1 MFNNTRY
8 KINEEVHEPIVMKS
22 SDLRSSSKECVSEV
36 VSDSPSIPTDSTKI
50 FTDYIISYKSQSLIK
65 KILGIPKLI
74 TTIIKFINNI

>member
-36 VSDSPSIPTDSTKI
+36 VIDSPSIPADSTKI